1 MALIRSETLLDAL
14 RTQQH
19 LPYAHFSV
27 RRLAGLP
34 EVLRVFELGAGDA
47 VILATDGHPIYVSV
61 LDGIIECRAGQ
72 GPALSIGRATT
83 QLITSRDS
91 QMSLHT
97 AGGALICVAEAEAI
111 DEMMS
116 FESMIDAASGSDRLS
131 LEALERAHRSPAFR
145 RVPLE
150 CVEAAF
156 RRMGRI
162 TVPANTEIIQ
172 QGAPGDLFYVITQGK
187 AEVWQTGL
195 YDDAPQKVAELGP
208 GEVFGEEA
216 LVTGGTRSATIRSVT
231 NVELLTLGKEDYQAL
246 ISQQLVDEVDPP
258 VAKSMLAA
266 GYRLLDVRYPEEN
279 EDESI
284 PASELIP
291 LHELRT
297 RMDEVE
303 RSTRWLVYC
312 RSGKRSAVATLLL
325 KQRGYQAVSLRGGI
339 TAWPYATTSRP
350 ELTA

>member
-1 MALIRSETLLDAL
+1 MALIRSEKLLDAL
-14 RTQQH
+14 RAQQH

-27 RRLAGLP
+27 RRLAGLA
-34 EVLRVFELGAGDA
+34 ELLRVFELTAGDA
-47 VILATDGHPIYVSV
+47 VILATDGQPTYVSI
-61 LDGIIECRAGQ
+61 LDGIVECRAGQ
-72 GPALSIGRATT
+72 GAPLEIGRGTT
-83 QLITSRDS
+83 HLVSSRDS
-91 QMSLHT
+91 TLALHS
-97 AGGALICVAEAEAI
+97 AGGALICVADAEAI

-116 FESMIDAASGSDRLS
+116 FESLIDAASSSDRIS
-131 LEALERAHRSPAFR
+131 MEALERAHRSPAFR

-156 RRMGRI
+156 RRMGRR
-162 TVPANTEIIQ
+162 TAPAGTEIIQ
-172 QGAPGDLFYVITQGK
+172 QGAPGDLFFVITQGT

-216 LVTGGTRSATIRSVT
+216 LVTGGTRSATVRAVT
-231 NVELLTLGKEDYQAL
+231 DIHLLTLGKEDYQAL

-279 EDESI
+279 EDEAISG
-284 PASELIP
+284 SQLIP

-297 RMDEVE
+297 RMGEVE
-303 RSTRWLVYC
+303 REKRWLVYC

-339 TAWPYATTSRP
+339 TAWPYETTSRP
-350 ELTA
+350 EPAP

>member
-19 LPYAHFSV
+19 LPYAHFSL
-27 RRLAGLP
+27 RRLAGLA
-34 EVLRVFELGAGDA
+34 ELLRVFELGAGDTL
-47 VILATDGHPIYVSV
+47 ILATDGQPTYVSV
-61 LDGIIECRAGQ
+61 LDGIIECQTGQ
-72 GPALSIGRATT
+72 GPALSIGRGTT
-83 QLITSRDS
+83 HLVTSRGS
-91 QMSLHT
+91 KLSLQT
-97 AGGALICVAEAEAI
+97 AGGALICVADAETI

-116 FESMIDAASGSDRLS
+116 FESLIDAAPAIDRLS
-131 LEALERAHRSPAFR
+131 MEALERAHRSPAFR

-156 RRMGRI
+156 HRMGRL
-162 TVPANTEIIQ
+162 TVSAGTEIIQ

-195 YDDAPQKVAELGP
+195 YDDAPQKVADLGP

-216 LVTGGTRSATIRSVT
+216 LVTGGTRSATIRAVT
-231 NVELLTLGKEDYQAL
+231 DIELLTLGKADYQAL

-258 VAKSMLAA
+258 VARSMLAA

-303 RSTRWLVYC
+303 RSMRWLVYC

-339 TAWPYATTSRP
+339 TAWPYETTSRP
-350 ELTA
+350 EPTA